1 MSGHSSVGECSY
13 AAAAPGFRARD
24 TGALNGVG
32 NYGYSYA
39 STPGG
44 TNSLFMWF
52 NAQHLDPCDTYYRAY
67 GRQLRCLS
75 E

>member
-1 MSGHSSVGECSY
+1 M
-13 AAAAPGFRARD
+13 
-24 TGALNGVG
+24 NGVG

-52 NAQHLDPCDTYYRAY
+52 NAQHLDPCDAYYRAY